1 MYRVNFPCG
10 VADQAPALFLGAG
23 DHLCRMLAYRRFR
36 ALGAAGGKDQ
46 EGEND
51 EVFHWSAD
59 TYFSWK

>member
-36 ALGAAGGKDQ
+36 ALGAAGG
-46 EGEND
+46 D
-51 EVFHWSAD
+51 E
-59 TYFSWK
+59 